1 MRLSEHNIKEIT
13 QRLRKMEEQA
23 ESHESPD
30 EVLEAILELRA
41 LLKDCIDHIRSR
53 RGKKRF

>member
-1 MRLSEHNIKEIT
+1 MRLSNDNIKEIT
-13 QRLRKMEEQA
+13 ERLHQMEEQA

-30 EVLEAILELRA
+30 EVMEAILELRA
-41 LLKDCIDHIRSR
+41 LLRDYLDHIRSR